1 LFSSAG
7 VRLKKRR
14 SYDEERDV
22 SKNTDVSSLSRS
34 ELIALVQQLR
44 QQLAERD
51 REIEVLR
58 RQSAENRRGADPQA
72 PDSSLQGTSS
82 PWQQEPSP
90 GSQEDLLALLE
101 QLYPEGR

>member
-1 LFSSAG
+1 
-7 VRLKKRR
+7 LKKRR
-14 SYDEERDV
+14 SYDEERDM
-22 SKNTDVSSLSRS
+22 SENTDMSSLSHS

-58 RQSAENRRGADPQA
+58 RQSAENRRGADSHVPG
-72 PDSSLQGTSS
+72 SSLQETSS
-82 PWQQEPSP
+82 PLQQGPSP